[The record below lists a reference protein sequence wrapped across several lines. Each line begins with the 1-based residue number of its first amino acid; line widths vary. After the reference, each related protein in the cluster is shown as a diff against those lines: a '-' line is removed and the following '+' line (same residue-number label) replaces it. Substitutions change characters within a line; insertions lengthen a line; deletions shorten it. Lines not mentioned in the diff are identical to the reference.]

1 MDERIDLGKWKQVR
15 TQVPNVATCFEF
27 VISWT
32 NSGEDMAQLARIC
45 SGAIG
50 AVLAERLPRYRPSVH
65 KPSEYG
71 HICLNRMLENDI
83 PSSVIL
89 KKGTEIL
96 QYMSE
101 QIPSEKEVEEESDFL
116 SEPTRDD

>member
-1 MDERIDLGKWKQVR
+1 MKERIDLGKWKQIR
-15 TQVPNVATCFEF
+15 TQTPNVATCFEF

-45 SGAIG
+45 AGAIG

-71 HICLNRMLENDI
+71 HICLNKMLENEI
-83 PSSVIL
+83 SSSAIL
-89 KKGTEIL
+89 RTGTEIL
-96 QYMSE
+96 QYMSK
-101 QIPSEKEVEEESDFL
+101 QIPTEDDVEEEADFL
-116 SEPTRDD
+116 SEPTRDG